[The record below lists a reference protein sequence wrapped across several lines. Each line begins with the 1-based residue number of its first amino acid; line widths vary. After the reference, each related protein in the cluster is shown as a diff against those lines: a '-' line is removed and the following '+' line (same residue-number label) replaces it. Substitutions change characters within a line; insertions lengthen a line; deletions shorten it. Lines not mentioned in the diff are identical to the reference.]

1 MDFNIVHAINGRI
14 RVRLNP
20 DTLKLYRHGYIARAL
35 ADVPGI
41 TGIKIN
47 PISGSVLVHYE
58 PAQLTQEMVL
68 LLLRTLQLSEFPLDK
83 RENQGVSL
91 GWLYMGYLLYRFMQ
105 PVGLKPY
112 FTIFGAIPYVMKGLR
127 SLSRGKMDIDLL
139 DASALSASLL
149 QRNFRSASTLT
160 LLLKTGE
167 YLEQWAKHRSRVSLE
182 ESIANVSGMVWIK
195 EGDAEKQIPYSQVKA
210 DDTVVIR
217 AGAMIP
223 VDGKV
228 IDGEAMVNESS
239 LTGEPLP
246 VMRAAG
252 HTVHAG
258 TVLEEG
264 ELYVCVLQKGED
276 TRFRQ
281 IIHMIEESEASK
293 AEIET
298 KANAMAD
305 KVVPFNFLLAGS
317 VFAITRN
324 PVKATTALS
333 VDYSCALKLS
343 TPLVFLAA
351 MKEGLNHGVF
361 FKGGATMEMLSRVD
375 TIVFDKTG
383 TLTKAQPSVAK
394 VIGYNGYDAREVL
407 KIAACLEEHF
417 PHPVAKAVVKHAVDE
432 NVEHLLEH
440 AEVKYIV
447 AHGIATLYQD
457 KHTVIGSRHFICDD
471 EKVDI
476 AIAAADEEQAAAQG
490 YSILYLARDNVL
502 AGILYIYDPA
512 REEAAEVIS
521 MLRHTGIKYIY
532 MVTGDNQ
539 RTAKKIADELGI
551 TGFMAE
557 TLPNQKAEAVKVLQ
571 SKGRCVA
578 VVGDGMNDSP
588 ALSVADVGIAMK
600 GGADLAQ
607 HVADITLN
615 DASLYPL
622 VIARI
627 LSQRAMRRISYNNMS
642 AISINTLLMGFGIV
656 GALTGTSSMWL
667 HNLTTLGISANSM
680 RALLPKADDKP

>member
-1 MDFNIVHAINGRI
+1 MDFIIVHTLTGRI

-20 DTLKLYRHGYIARAL
+20 DTLKLYRHGYIARTL
-35 ADVPGI
+35 ADAPGI
-41 TGIKIN
+41 TGVKIS
-47 PISGSVLVHYE
+47 PVTGSILVHYQSG
-58 PAQLTQEMVL
+58 QLTQERVL
-68 LLLRTLQLSEFPLDK
+68 LLLRAMRLSEFPLAKPEK
-83 RENQGVSL
+83 RHVSP
-91 GWLYMGYLLYRFMQ
+91 GWSYIGYLLYRLMR
-105 PVGLKPY
+105 PYGLKPY
-112 FTIFGAIPYVMKGLR
+112 FTILGAIPYIIKGLR
-127 SLSRGKMDIDLL
+127 SLAKGRMDIDLL
-139 DASALSASLL
+139 DASALGAALL
-149 QRNFRSASTLT
+149 QRDFKTASTLT

-167 YLEQWAKHRSRVSLE
+167 YLEQWAKFRSRISLE
-182 ESIANVSGMVWIK
+182 ESIANISGLVWVK
-195 EGDAEKQIPYSQVKA
+195 EGDIERQIPYSQIKA

-217 AGAMIP
+217 AGTMIP

-228 IDGEAMVNESS
+228 TGGEALVNESS
-239 LTGEPLP
+239 LTGEPLS
-246 VMRAAG
+246 VMRSVG

-264 ELYVCVLQKGED
+264 ELYVSVLQKGED

-281 IIHMIEESEASK
+281 IIHMIEDAESTK
-293 AEIET
+293 AKIET
-298 KANAMAD
+298 RANAIAD
-305 KVVPFNFLLAGS
+305 RIVPLNFLLAGLI
-317 VFAITRN
+317 FALTRN
-324 PVKATTALS
+324 PMKASIALS

-383 TLTKAQPSVAK
+383 TLTKAEPNVAK
-394 VIGYNGYDAREVL
+394 VIGYNGYSDREVL

-417 PHPVAKAVVKHAVDE
+417 PHSVAKAVVKHAVDE

-447 AHGIATLYQD
+447 AHGIATEYQN

-476 AIAAADEEQAAAQG
+476 AIAAEDEEQAAAQG

-502 AGILYIYDPA
+502 AGVLYIHDPA
-512 REEAAEVIS
+512 REEAAEVIQ

-539 RTAKKIADELGI
+539 RTAKKIADQLEI
-551 TGFMAE
+551 SGFMAE
-557 TLPNQKAEAVKVLQ
+557 TLPHQKVAAVKALQ

-627 LSQRAMRRISYNNMS
+627 LSQRAMQRITHNNVS
-642 AISINTLLMGFGIV
+642 AISINTLLMGFGITGV
-656 GALTGTSSMWL
+656 LTGTSSMWL

-680 RALLPKADDKP
+680 RALLPKADNTL

>member
-1 MDFNIVHAINGRI
+1 MDFNIVHSINGRI

-41 TGIKIN
+41 TGVKIN
-47 PISGSVLVHYE
+47 PISGSVLVHYHPE
-58 PAQLTQEMVL
+58 QLTQEMVL
-68 LLLRTLQLSEFPLDK
+68 LLLQTLQLSEFPLAKQDK
-83 RENQGVSL
+83 QSVSL
-91 GWLYMGYLLYRFMQ
+91 GWLYIGYLLYRFMQ
-105 PVGLKPY
+105 PYALKPY
-112 FTIFGAIPYVMKGLR
+112 FTIFGAVPYIMKGLR

-167 YLEQWAKHRSRVSLE
+167 YLEQWAKHRSRTSLE
-182 ESIANVSGMVWIK
+182 DSIANVSGLVWIK

-210 DDTVVIR
+210 DDTVAIR

-223 VDGKV
+223 VDGTV
-228 IDGEAMVNESS
+228 INGEALVNESS

-293 AEIET
+293 AQIET
-298 KANAMAD
+298 RANALAD

-317 VFAITRN
+317 VYALTRN
-324 PVKATTALS
+324 PMKATTALS

-361 FKGGATMEMLSRVD
+361 FKGGATLEMLSRVD

-383 TLTKAQPSVAK
+383 TLTKAHPSVAK
-394 VIGYNGYDAREVL
+394 VIGYNGYTPREVL

-447 AHGIATLYQD
+447 AHGIATKYQD

-476 AIAAADEEQAAAQG
+476 AVAAADEEQAAALG
-490 YSILYLARDNVL
+490 YSILYLARDNML

-512 REEAAEVIS
+512 REEAAEVIN

-539 RTAKKIADELGI
+539 RTANKIAGELGI

-557 TLPNQKAEAVKVLQ
+557 TLPNQKAEAVKALQ

-627 LSQRAMRRISYNNMS
+627 LSQRAMRRISYNNVS
-642 AISINTLLMGFGIV
+642 AIGINTLLMAFGIV
-656 GALTGTSSMWL
+656 GTLTGTSSMWL

-680 RALLPKADDKP
+680 RALLPTADDKP

>member
-1 MDFNIVHAINGRI
+1 MDFNIVHTLNGRI

-20 DTLKLYRHGYIARAL
+20 DTLKLYRYGYLARAL
-35 ADVPGI
+35 ADAPGI
-41 TGIKIN
+41 TGVKIS
-47 PISGSVLVHYE
+47 PVTGSILVHYQ
-58 PAQLTQEMVL
+58 PGQLTEVMVL
-68 LLLRTLQLSEFPLDK
+68 RLLRAMRLSEFPPAK
-83 RENQGVSL
+83 HEKSPVSP
-91 GWLYMGYLLYRFMQ
+91 GWSYIGYLLYRLIR
-105 PVGLKPY
+105 PYSLKPY
-112 FTIFGAIPYVMKGLR
+112 FTILGAIPYIIKGLR
-127 SLSRGKMDIDLL
+127 SLAKGRIDIDLL
-139 DASALSASLL
+139 DASALSAALL
-149 QRNFRSASTLT
+149 QRDFRTASTLT
-160 LLLKTGE
+160 LLLKTGQ
-167 YLEQWAKHRSRVSLE
+167 YLEQWAKYRSRLSLE
-182 ESIANVSGMVWIK
+182 ESIANISGLVWVK
-195 EGDAEKQIPYSQVKA
+195 AGDGEKQIPYSQIKA
-210 DDTVVIR
+210 HDTVVIR

-228 IDGEAMVNESS
+228 IGGEAMVNESS

-246 VMRAAG
+246 VMRGEG

-264 ELYVCVLQKGED
+264 ELFVSVLQKGED

-281 IIHMIEESEASK
+281 IIHMIEESESAK

-298 KANAMAD
+298 RANAIAD
-305 KVVPFNFLLAGS
+305 RIVPFNFLLAGS
-317 VFAITRN
+317 IFALTRN
-324 PVKATTALS
+324 PVKASIALS

-361 FKGGATMEMLSRVD
+361 FTGGATMEMLSRVD

-383 TLTKAQPSVAK
+383 TLTKAEPNVAK
-394 VIGYNGYDAREVL
+394 VIGYNGYSAHEVL

-417 PHPVAKAVVKHAVDE
+417 PHSVAKAVVKHAVDE

-447 AHGIATLYQD
+447 AHGIATEYQN

-476 AIAAADEEQAAAQG
+476 TIAAADEERAAARG
-490 YSILYLARDNVL
+490 HSILYLARDNVL
-502 AGILYIYDPA
+502 AGILYIHDPA
-512 REEAAEVIS
+512 RAEAAEVIQ
-521 MLRHTGIKYIY
+521 MLRHAGIKYIY

-539 RTAKKIADELGI
+539 RTAKKIADQLGI
-551 TGFMAE
+551 SGFMAE
-557 TLPNQKAEAVKVLQ
+557 TLPHHKMEAVKVLQ
-571 SKGRCVA
+571 NKGRCVA

-627 LSQRAMRRISYNNMS
+627 LSQRAMRRIAHNNVA
-642 AISINTLLMGFGIV
+642 AIGINTLLMGFGIRGV
-656 GALTGTSSMWL
+656 LTGTSSMWL

-680 RALLPKADDKP
+680 RALLPKADNTH